1 MDVLEVAVKSP
12 VTRRVAKHGDAVS
25 EAEYWAYYYNDD
37 DIRYEWHNGRLE
49 QKPMSDLAK
58 SLIYRWFLRLLEEY
72 LRQNPIATITVLD
85 LGFRLQLPYN
95 KSIRRP
101 DLGVIRH
108 DNPIQMAAE
117 ERTYRG
123 IFDLCIESL
132 SDSSR
137 EDVERDTVDKKVEY
151 AGAGVQEYY
160 ILDNKGRSGFFQRNA
175 RGVYDSIVP
184 IDGVIYSQV
193 LPSFC
198 FRLTDLQRQPS
209 LQQMAE
215 DPLYQAFVL
224 PEYQA
229 QKIQVAEAQTKALTE
244 QAKAE
249 RLAAKLR
256 ELGILPDDI

>member
-12 VTRRVAKHGDAVS
+12 VTRRVAKHGDVVS

-58 SLIYRWFLRLLEEY
+58 TSIYLWFVDLLRRYLEVHPVAK
-72 LRQNPIATITVLD
+72 LTALD
-85 LGFRLQLPYN
+85 LGFYFALPYN
-95 KSIRRP
+95 RNVRRP

-108 DNPIQMAAE
+108 DNPVQMAADD
-117 ERTYRG
+117 RTYQG

-132 SDSSR
+132 SDSNHT
-137 EDVERDTVDKKVEY
+137 EIERDTIDKKAEY
-151 AGAGVQEYY
+151 AAAGVQEYY

-224 PEYQA
+224 PDYQA
-229 QKIQVAEAQTKALTE
+229 QKAQIA
-244 QAKAE
+244 

-256 ELGILPDDI
+256 ELGISPDDI